1 MKINIYGNGAEIV
14 IGKLSEKQTQNI
26 FTLLSKKEDEDEID
40 DFKFETIME
49 KPWNDIDNI
58 FHWSGAWGGR
68 YGFYLTN
75 ENEEEI
81 KPEGLLNFNFDDDD
95 CFTNNSKDGVDN
107 YHIGINKFNPGIDK
121 MFLSGRSQDV
131 TDEMKKFAENGGV
144 IFMCV
149 SEEKGHWGSFELK
162 DSFDVKKLVPKIA
175 CPDVGLY
182 HECLYGFLYDGKEV
196 EVEFT
201 GDTIGKTRTFY
212 LIEPTLADDGQI
224 TYDIADEWYM

>member
-1 MKINIYGNGAEIV
+1 MKIDIYGNGAEIV
-14 IGKLSEKQTQNI
+14 IGKLSEKQTQKI
-26 FTLLSKKEDEDEID
+26 FTLLSKKEDGID
-40 DFKFETIME
+40 DFEFETIVK
-49 KPWNDIDNI
+49 KPWNEIDNI
-58 FHWSGAWGGR
+58 FHWNGAWGGN

-107 YHIGINKFNPGIDK
+107 YHVGINKFNPYIDK

-149 SEEKGHWGSFELK
+149 SEEKGHWGSFKLK
-162 DSFDVKKLVPKIA
+162 DNFDVKKLVPKIA
-175 CPDVGLY
+175 SPDIGLY
-182 HECLYGFLYDGKEV
+182 SECLYGFLYDGKEV

-212 LIEPTLADDGQI
+212 LIEPTLNDDGLI
-224 TYDIADEWYM
+224 TYDIAKNWYM

>member
-1 MKINIYGNGAEIV
+1 MKIDIYGNGAEIV

-26 FTLLSKKEDEDEID
+26 FTLLSKKEDEID

-162 DSFDVKKLVPKIA
+162 DSFVVKKLVPKIA

-196 EVEFT
+196 EVDFT

-212 LIEPTLADDGQI
+212 LIEPTFNDDDGLI
-224 TYDIADEWYM
+224 TYDIAKDWYM

>member
-1 MKINIYGNGAEIV
+1 
-14 IGKLSEKQTQNI
+14 
-26 FTLLSKKEDEDEID
+26 
-40 DFKFETIME
+40 ME
-49 KPWNDIDNI
+49 KPWNEIDNI
-58 FHWSGAWGGR
+58 FHWNGAFGGN

-75 ENEEEI
+75 EKEEEI
-81 KPEGLLNFNFDDDD
+81 KPEGTLNYNFDDDD
-95 CFTNNSKDGVDN
+95 CFTNNSKDGVDI
-107 YHIGINKFNPGIDK
+107 YHVGINKFNPYLDK
-121 MFLSGRSQDV
+121 MFLSGRSEDV
-131 TDEMKKFAENGGV
+131 TDEMKKFAENSGV
-144 IFMCV
+144 IFTCV

-224 TYDIADEWYM
+224 TYDIADNWYM